1 MKSERK
7 EYTFILTREE
17 GKKGK
22 KYKKRRKN
30 NVVGINNKQRK

>member
-1 MKSERK
+1 MKSERR
-7 EYTFILTREE
+7 EYTFILRREE

-30 NVVGINNKQRK
+30 NAVSINNKQRK